1 MLLGRCEFGRDDY
14 SFNIVTM
21 PVDPDA
27 PDFVPPGPGKET
39 TGKKK
44 KNGMEQGKL
53 FD

>member
-27 PDFVPPGPGKET
+27 PDFVPSGPGKET

-44 KNGMEQGKL
+44 KNAMKQKEL
-53 FD
+53 F